1 MKIKRCI
8 LALSV
13 GFGLLLLCSCQPV
26 NVQPASPDIIVSP
39 VVVPSSEQFDIEL
52 FTSCNITE
60 VYTERYTEELVR
72 IVYENKE
79 YPYAVRNITSEYI
92 QNGIWIVTVE
102 FNSFECKSKQYIFDE
117 VNP

>member
-8 LALSV
+8 LALSI

-26 NVQPASPDIIVSP
+26 TVQPASPDIIVSP

-60 VYTERYTEELVR
+60 VYTERYTEELVN
-72 IVYENKE
+72 IAMQNKD
-79 YPYAVRNITSEYI
+79 YPWIAKNITSEYI

-102 FNSFECKSKQYIFDE
+102 FQSFSRQYVFDE